1 MRISLSIIIGS
12 RSSRCITSSVL
23 CVWDLLVTLSGCW
36 GCQLRTRNYQLAKTI
51 KIADSW
57 NNQWRA
63 LEKAFRGNHI
73 ASTLKYSRSP
83 QQEQKQISE
92 LHSILKMKPSQT
104 KAHFLTFFRRVFQNN
119 CCSQCSAL
127 EFYEFATICFNLG
140 LTPPPFEQYKKNC
153 NIDAGELPLKRN
165 LSLKSNRCISL
176 YLCCL
181 FTNYIC
187 VSWHPKNNIVLVMP
201 HLLFK

>member
-36 GCQLRTRNYQLAKTI
+36 SYQLRTRNYQLAKTI
-51 KIADSW
+51 KIVDSW

-92 LHSILKMKPSQT
+92 LHNILKMKPSQT

-140 LTPPPFEQYKKNC
+140 LTPPPFEQYKKLQYWRGR
-153 NIDAGELPLKRN
+153 A
-165 LSLKSNRCISL
+165 SLKKESLIETKQVYLTLSMLFVYHL
-176 YLCCL
+176 YLRFL
-181 FTNYIC
+181 AF
-187 VSWHPKNNIVLVMP
+187 
-201 HLLFK
+201 